1 MKKIHNLAA
10 LAIALCL
17 SAGLCG
23 CQRYLP
29 VGDMS
34 GDSSV
39 VLPGADSEQ
48 DDEPDKEPEVDP
60 PRDEPDPDL
69 DGDDPA
75 DDAPQGGDN
84 EDDSPDDAPQGGD
97 DEGDSD
103 DEPDIS
109 DPDDGEEG
117 NVPELPPVGDDDEP
131 DGDDGGASS
140 GGDLPEQPPEE
151 QPEDPVPPQ
160 EEQPDGDDQ
169 EDDDDEGVII
179 VPSDPSQDVEVSAGG
194 YDFSDCALSTISA
207 GYSLVSGSVSAG
219 SELQI
224 KDYKNDKF
232 SKYALLTSNSSVLIN
247 VGGSAVVTICAANLG
262 IFAGKLT
269 VSGGSFS
276 VTYRLENSPNAQGF
290 RNGYFTFEC
299 PLAAGSYT
307 LTSSGN
313 VGLLYIA
320 VA

>member
-1 MKKIHNLAA
+1 MSKIHKLAA
-10 LAIALCL
+10 LALALCL

-34 GDSSV
+34 GDTSV
-39 VLPGADSEQ
+39 VLPGADSGQ
-48 DDEPDKEPEVDP
+48 DDELDKEPEVEP
-60 PRDEPDPDL
+60 PQDEPDPDL

-75 DDAPQGGDN
+75 V
-84 EDDSPDDAPQGGD
+84 DAPQGGD

-117 NVPELPPVGDDDEP
+117 DVPELPPVGDDDEP
-131 DGDDGGASS
+131 DDDDGGASS
-140 GGDLPEQPPEE
+140 GGDLPEQPPED

-160 EEQPDGDDQ
+160 EQPDGDDQ
-169 EDDDDEGVII
+169 DDDDEGVII

-194 YDFSDCALSTISA
+194 YDFSDCALPTISA

-247 VGGSAVVTICAANLG
+247 VSGSAVVTICAANLG
-262 IFAGKLT
+262 IFAGELT

>member
-1 MKKIHNLAA
+1 MSKIHKLAA
-10 LAIALCL
+10 LALALCL

-34 GDSSV
+34 DDSSV

-48 DDEPDKEPEVDP
+48 DDEPDKEPEVEP
-60 PRDEPDPDL
+60 PQDEPDPDL

-75 DDAPQGGDN
+75 DDV
-84 EDDSPDDAPQGGD
+84 PQGGD
-97 DEGDSD
+97 DE
-103 DEPDIS
+103 
-109 DPDDGEEG
+109 DDGM
-117 NVPELPPVGDDDEP
+117 VRRQRDRRKRLLLRPSPED
-131 DGDDGGASS
+131 
-140 GGDLPEQPPEE
+140 

-160 EEQPDGDDQ
+160 EQPDGDDQ
-169 EDDDDEGVII
+169 EDDDEGVII

-194 YDFSDCALSTISA
+194 YDFSDCALPTVSA

-232 SKYALLTSNSSVLIN
+232 SKYALLTSDSSVLIN

-262 IFAGKLT
+262 IFAG
-269 VSGGSFS
+269 V
-276 VTYRLENSPNAQGF
+276 NALGF
-290 RNGYFTFEC
+290 RFDPEPIKVFC
-299 PLAAGSYT
+299 AGV
-307 LTSSGN
+307 N
-313 VGLLYIA
+313 LLRFYCA
-320 VA
+320 

>member
-1 MKKIHNLAA
+1 MSKIHNLAA
-10 LAIALCL
+10 LALALCL

-48 DDEPDKEPEVDP
+48 DDELDKEPEVDP
-60 PRDEPDPDL
+60 PQDEPDPDL

-75 DDAPQGGDN
+75 DDAPQDGDD

-103 DEPDIS
+103 DESEIS

-117 NVPELPPVGDDDEP
+117 NVPELPSVGDDDDP
-131 DGDDGGASS
+131 DDDDGGASS

-151 QPEDPVPPQ
+151 QPEDPVPP
-160 EEQPDGDDQ
+160 EEQPDGED
-169 EDDDDEGVII
+169 DDDDEGVII

-232 SKYALLTSNSSVLIN
+232 SKYALLSSDSSVLIN

-262 IFAGKLT
+262 IFAGELT

>member
-1 MKKIHNLAA
+1 MSKIHKLAA
-10 LAIALCL
+10 LALALCL

-34 GDSSV
+34 GDTSV
-39 VLPGADSEQ
+39 VLPGADSGQ
-48 DDEPDKEPEVDP
+48 DDEPDNEPEVEP
-60 PRDEPDPDL
+60 PQDEPDPDL

-75 DDAPQGGDN
+75 VDAPQGGEG

-117 NVPELPPVGDDDEP
+117 DIPELPPVGDDDEP
-131 DGDDGGASS
+131 DDDDGGASA
-140 GGDLPEQPPEE
+140 GGDLPEQPPED

-160 EEQPDGDDQ
+160 EQPDGDDQ
-169 EDDDDEGVII
+169 DDDDEGVII

-194 YDFSDCALSTISA
+194 YDFSDCALPTISA

-232 SKYALLTSNSSVLIN
+232 SKYALLSSDSSVLIN
-247 VGGSAVVTICAANLG
+247 VSGSAVVTICAANLG
-262 IFAGKLT
+262 IFAGELT

-299 PLAAGSYT
+299 PLAAGGYT

>member
-1 MKKIHNLAA
+1 MKK
-10 LAIALCL
+10 
-17 SAGLCG
+17 
-23 CQRYLP
+23 RR
-29 VGDMS
+29 D
-34 GDSSV
+34 
-39 VLPGADSEQ
+39 PGAGRQEC
-48 DDEPDKEPEVDP
+48 
-60 PRDEPDPDL
+60 R
-69 DGDDPA
+69 PA
-75 DDAPQGGDN
+75 PLCFCPA
-84 EDDSPDDAPQGGD
+84 A
-97 DEGDSD
+97 
-103 DEPDIS
+103 
-109 DPDDGEEG
+109 
-117 NVPELPPVGDDDEP
+117 
-131 DGDDGGASS
+131 
-140 GGDLPEQPPEE
+140 GGDLPEQPPED

-160 EEQPDGDDQ
+160 EQPDGDDQ
-169 EDDDDEGVII
+169 DDDDEGVII

-194 YDFSDCALSTISA
+194 YDFSDCALPTISA

-247 VGGSAVVTICAANLG
+247 VSGSAVVTICAANLG
-262 IFAGKLT
+262 IFAGELT

-299 PLAAGSYT
+299 PLAAGGYT

>member
-1 MKKIHNLAA
+1 MSKIHNLTA
-10 LAIALCL
+10 LALALCL

-34 GDSSV
+34 DDSSV

-60 PRDEPDPDL
+60 PQDEPDPDL

-75 DDAPQGGDN
+75 DDVPQGGDD
-84 EDDSPDDAPQGGD
+84 EDDSQDDAPQGGD
-97 DEGDSD
+97 DDGDSD
-103 DEPDIS
+103 DEPEIS

-117 NVPELPPVGDDDEP
+117 DVPELPPVGDDDEP

-151 QPEDPVPPQ
+151 QPEDPVPPL
-160 EEQPDGDDQ
+160 EQPDGDDQ
-169 EDDDDEGVII
+169 DDDDEGVII

-194 YDFSDCALSTISA
+194 YDFSDCALPTISA

-262 IFAGKLT
+262 IFAGELT

-276 VTYRLENSPNAQGF
+276 VTTSLSSVPLPQAATLSPRRA
-290 RNGYFTFEC
+290 
-299 PLAAGSYT
+299 
-307 LTSSGN
+307 TSACST
-313 VGLLYIA
+313 
-320 VA
+320 